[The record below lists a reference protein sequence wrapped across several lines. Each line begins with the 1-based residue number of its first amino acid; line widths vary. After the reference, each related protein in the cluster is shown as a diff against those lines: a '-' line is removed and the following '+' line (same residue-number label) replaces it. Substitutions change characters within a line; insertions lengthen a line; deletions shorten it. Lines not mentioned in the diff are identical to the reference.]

1 MIIVL
6 FHVLYFF
13 SKFVYQNYGN
23 KKQKAIIDDTINT
36 DIQFKISERDYKMID
51 PSASQDFEEKSIKFF
66 PPAYLQRYI
75 AVADVIDKYHGKLRK
90 VQYFFILYHKCTN
103 FFYRIYI
110 RFILVINI
118 LLNK

>member
-23 KKQKAIIDDTINT
+23 KKQKAINDDTINT
-36 DIQFKISERDYKMID
+36 DIQFKISERDYKIID
-51 PSASQDFEEKSIKFF
+51 PSAPQDFEEKSIKFF

-90 VQYFFILYHKCTN
+90 VQCFFILYHKCTV

-110 RFILVINI
+110 RFIY
-118 LLNK
+118 